1 MKLLWPISLD
11 KLLQAFD
18 PKLLGDESWCL
29 LTAQKIDEVD
39 PYHGSSIWTWSKV
52 QEF

>member
-1 MKLLWPISLD
+1 
-11 KLLQAFD
+11 
-18 PKLLGDESWCL
+18 
-29 LTAQKIDEVD
+29 LTAQNFDEVD